1 MTKTIKFQQVPFS
14 HWPYPLSFGI
24 RICFEFRVS
33 IFGFC
38 LNMTFRSGTKY
49 PPPFVKGAG
58 GISSDQRKPRI
69 FPPFFTRKCTSN
81 ILISL
86 HAFSSCFVTGLRHV
100 GFMGNPPRPPFFK
113 GGDVLLFSETCRHA
127 ILSGM
132 RSENSLGISPPLP
145 NPEHLSLCQ
154 TLNSVWTKTP
164 VFR

>member
-69 FPPFFTRKCTSN
+69 FPPFSLEN
-81 ILISL
+81 APLIYWFHYMHFHPALWRDSVMWV
-86 HAFSSCFVTGLRHV
+86 SWEI
-100 GFMGNPPRPPFFK
+100 PPDPPFSK
-113 GGDVLLFSETCRHA
+113 GGMFCCFRKLA
-127 ILSGM
+127 GM
-132 RSENSLGISPPLP
+132 RSFPACDPKIASEYLPLYQTPNTSPFAKP
-145 NPEHLSLCQ
+145 
-154 TLNSVWTKTP
+154 
-164 VFR
+164 